1 MATPSRQPT
10 PLVFVLTSYIKKY
23 RRKDGAKA
31 PSLLDH
37 LDLRPPT
44 FGANSGSDAKALDLR
59 KHPWIF
65 DIRSPM
71 LQPWIFEIRSLV
83 LKPVSEAKVLDPRNP
98 ISDAKAL
105 DRRNPISDAKALA
118 LETTISYL

>member
-1 MATPSRQPT
+1 MLKPRTFS
-10 PLVFVLTSYIKKY
+10 
-23 RRKDGAKA
+23 KDGAKA

-44 FGANSGSDAKALDLR
+44 FGANSASDARALDLR
-59 KHPWIF
+59 KYPRIV
-65 DIRSPM
+65 DIPFPM

-83 LKPVSEAKVLDPRNP
+83 LKPVSDAKVLDVRNP
-98 ISDAKAL
+98 ISDAKVL

-118 LETTISYL
+118 LESTISCF

>member
-1 MATPSRQPT
+1 M
-10 PLVFVLTSYIKKY
+10 YIY
-23 RRKDGAKA
+23 TRRKDGAKA

-118 LETTISYL
+118 LESTISCL